1 MPCEQDCLLRMLL
14 NVVKE
19 KRRRCREILVA
30 LDALI
35 FSEPN
40 KREQTRLKITHIIS
54 KRDRQTVKIARI
66 REVLFQGCDL
76 CCVDGVYYEFD

>member
-1 MPCEQDCLLRMLL
+1 MPCEQNCLMRLL
-14 NVVKE
+14 LVVVNE

-30 LDALI
+30 LNALY

-40 KREQTRLKITHIIS
+40 RRERTMLKINHVIS

-66 REVLFQGCDL
+66 REVILQGCDL
-76 CCVDGVYYEFD
+76 CYFDGVYYEF